1 VGSPWKHPTLRW
13 WRWGVALALVLA
25 LALPAG
31 AELLRKRKIDNL
43 LDLGVSSPLLT
54 RYGIPRLPAGTIQHR
69 VAICQ
74 NTDLAF
80 VGRVTE
86 VESYLVDAHPV
97 PLKEDAGAVVESP
110 RLKESFR
117 VLAEPSTKRERP
129 ETRATFLVEE
139 KVHGEVGNTF
149 SFTMRVGMVGEYWHG
164 ESYTPQMVEGERYLL
179 LLRDHPRFGWVILGG
194 GRGAVGLDPSAELP
208 PTPGLQVL
216 WEDVCS
222 DSELMPKQ
230 RLPEE
235 I

>member
-1 VGSPWKHPTLRW
+1 MGSPWKHPTLRW
-13 WRWGVALALVLA
+13 WRWGVAVALVLA

-31 AELLRKRKIDNL
+31 AELLRKRRVDNL

-86 VESYLVDAHPV
+86 LESYLVDAHPV
-97 PLKEDAGAVVESP
+97 PLKEDAWVGESP
-110 RLKESFR
+110 RVKEPFRMLKAPRSKR
-117 VLAEPSTKRERP
+117 VRP
-129 ETRATFLVEE
+129 ETKATFLVEE
-139 KVHGEVGNTF
+139 KVHGEVGDTF
-149 SFTMRVGMVGEYWHG
+149 SFTMRVGMVGQYWHG
-164 ESYTPQMVEGERYLL
+164 DSYVPRMEEGERYLL
-179 LLRDHPRFGWVILGG
+179 LLIDHPNFGWVILGAG
-194 GRGAVGLDPSAELP
+194 QGAVGLDPSAELP

-216 WEDVCS
+216 WEDVCA

-230 RLPEE
+230 NLPEGL
-235 I
+235 